1 MPYLYKKQVA
11 IHNLEFDKV
20 TAQTLVLVSQR
31 YFLPWLR
38 PKIWKCIELS
48 RHNRA
53 VIPCVSIAR
62 GFVQI
67 CPGIRLERS
76 ALLVN
81 LLREFSMV
89 LQVIAQ
95 RGTFKELN
103 QMHRRFLARI
113 LSVSG
118 SIGLVAP
125 RGIPFAILVL
135 LGTALSLTAN
145 GQAQT
150 TSVPAISPAAGTYA
164 KSQQVTI
171 TDATAGAAIYYTV
184 NGSAPTTASAK
195 YSGPITV
202 SSDSTVQAVALA
214 SGDSLSSVMSASYSI
229 RASTT
234 IIEPVSGTYTS
245 AQSVTITSG
254 TAGAAIYYTTDGAT
268 PTTASKLYAGPFTVS
283 TSATITAMAVAA
295 NYADSWPNSVTY
307 TIDSQ
312 AAAPT
317 LSLPAGTYV
326 GTQTVAISD
335 STSGASIYFTS
346 NGSTPTT
353 TSTLYKGPIS
363 VAETET
369 IEAVAIAS
377 GGSLSPV
384 VKAAYIITPGT
395 AAPVI
400 SPAAGTYYGA
410 KTITLS
416 DTTSKAV
423 IYYTI
428 NGKFPNSS
436 STVYSGPFTI
446 STNSNIQAIAEVT
459 GAAASSEATASYSFP
474 AKTPVIHPAAGTY
487 LTSQTVSMTT
497 STSGASIYYTTNGTA
512 PSTGSIH
519 YTGPFT
525 VSSNETIEA
534 IAAES
539 GMTNSSAAS
548 SAYKITPPAPTPTF
562 SPAAGTYLTTKTVT
576 INCSDKSAVIYYTTN
591 GSIPTTNST
600 VYSVPLAVGSNE
612 TITAMALASG
622 GSDSPVA
629 SATYTITLPAAT
641 PTFSPAAGKY
651 TSIQSVIL
659 SDTTSGAAIYY
670 TTDGSAPT
678 TASSR
683 YTGPISV
690 GVTETLEAAA
700 IASGG
705 SFSPVAKAGYIVTLP
720 TAVPVISPPAGTY
733 NTIQTVTISDVTPG
747 AVIYYT
753 VNGDYPKTTSP
764 IYSGPITATTN
775 TLVQAIA
782 AAPSE
787 STSAGAL
794 SQFTIVAPPPS
805 ITPSSGTFDYTAK
818 VTMSSPIAG
827 ATIYYTTN
835 GTAPSTS
842 STVYTGPISLSPK
855 ETTTEVYEAIAIAP
869 GYLVSA
875 ANSST
880 FVITL
885 PSGVIAEAT
894 VSPTPQMTIPP
905 DFMGLSADYITVSTI
920 MGQTSTSVNQIYR
933 TLINNL
939 TRYYTAPLLYRVEGD
954 NTTAAEL
961 EPAVE
966 PLAEFA
972 QAVNVNYT
980 LGVDLM
986 NGNPATSEAEASQW
1000 VNGIPNDL
1008 IQAIEIGNEPDLYGD
1023 QGARVSPYD
1032 FVDYLPQ
1039 FQQWQQGIQ
1048 ATIGSKFGMMGPSA
1062 ATSVWKA
1069 STQAAF
1075 EAGTLTPVIATQHA
1089 YCAGPATGQTLPPD
1103 YMLEPINA
1111 TKLPSGYAPLAAAA
1125 HQAGFTFRMG
1135 EMNSIG
1141 GSGILG
1147 ISNTFQTS
1155 LWSVDIMFNY
1165 LVNGMDGV
1173 NWHSGLG
1180 LPYDPIDFTVKTKNG
1195 TTTFTLNS
1203 VNPVYYGLLTF
1214 AQIAGRGAKLL
1225 PVAPISDSNVSIWAT
1240 VDNTSTAHLIVIN
1253 KDEAATGNIVI
1264 KLPGYTTGTV
1274 RYLSAPS
1281 YSATNGVT
1289 LGGQTFD
1296 GTPDGTIQGKLVT
1309 STITAQDGVFT
1320 LANMPTT
1327 TAAIIDF
1334 SN

>member
-1 MPYLYKKQVA
+1 MAHQGVA
-11 IHNLEFDKV
+11 KH
-20 TAQTLVLVSQR
+20 R
-31 YFLPWLR
+31 
-38 PKIWKCIELS
+38 
-48 RHNRA
+48 
-53 VIPCVSIAR
+53 
-62 GFVQI
+62 
-67 CPGIRLERS
+67 
-76 ALLVN
+76 
-81 LLREFSMV
+81 
-89 LQVIAQ
+89 
-95 RGTFKELN
+95 TFKEHD
-103 QMHRRFLARI
+103 QMRRRFLARI
-113 LSVSG
+113 LSVSR
-118 SIGLVAP
+118 SMGLVAH
-125 RGIPFAILVL
+125 RGIPFAILAF
-135 LGTALSLTAN
+135 LGASLSVMAN
-145 GQAQT
+145 CQAQT
-150 TSVPAISPAAGTYA
+150 TDLPVITPAAGTYV

-184 NGSAPTTASAK
+184 NGSKPTTASSV

-202 SSDSTVQAVALA
+202 SSDSTIQAMALA
-214 SGDSLSSVMSASYSI
+214 KGDSASSVASTSYSI
-229 RASTT
+229 RAATT
-234 IIEPVSGTYTS
+234 IIEPVAGTYTA
-245 AQSVTITSG
+245 AQSVTITSA
-254 TAGAAIYYTTDGAT
+254 TAGASIYYTTDGTT
-268 PTTASKLYAGPFTVS
+268 PTMASKLYTGPFTVS

-295 NYADSWPNSVTY
+295 DYADSWPNSVTY
-307 TIDSQ
+307 TINTE
-312 AAAPT
+312 AATPT
-317 LSLPAGTYV
+317 FSLPAGTYV

-335 STSGASIYFTS
+335 STSGAGIYFTS
-346 NGSTPTT
+346 NGTTPTT
-353 TSTLYKGPIS
+353 ASTPYKTPIS

-369 IEAVAIAS
+369 IKAVAIAS

-384 VKAAYIITPGT
+384 VTAAYIVTPGT

-400 SPAAGTYYGA
+400 SPAGGTYFG
-410 KTITLS
+410 TQTVTLS
-416 DTTSKAV
+416 DTSSKAV
-423 IYYTI
+423 IYYTV
-428 NGKFPNSS
+428 NGKFPNGS

-446 STNSNIQAIAEVT
+446 SSNSSIQAIAQVT
-459 GAAASSEATASYSFP
+459 GSAASSEATASYSFP
-474 AKTPVIHPAAGTY
+474 AKTPVMHPAAGTY
-487 LTSQTVSMTT
+487 VASQAVSMST
-497 STSGASIYYTTNGTA
+497 STPGASIYYTTNGTA
-512 PSTGSIH
+512 PTTGSIH
-519 YTGPFT
+519 YTGPIT
-525 VSSNETIEA
+525 VSSNQTIEA

-539 GMTNSSAAS
+539 GMTNSAMAS
-548 SAYKITPPAPTPTF
+548 STYKITPPAPTPTF
-562 SPAAGTYLTTKTVT
+562 SPAAGTYLTTKTVA
-576 INCSDKSAVIYYTTN
+576 INCSDKAAFIYYTTN
-591 GSIPTTNST
+591 GSIPTINST
-600 VYSVPLAVGSNE
+600 VYSVPLAVDSNE

-622 GSDSPVA
+622 GSVSTVA
-629 SATYTITLPAAT
+629 SGTYTIALPAAA

-651 TSIQSVIL
+651 TTIPRVTL
-659 SDTTSGAAIYY
+659 SDTTAGAAIYF
-670 TTDGSAPT
+670 TTDGSTPT
-678 TASSR
+678 TASNR

-690 GVTETLEAAA
+690 GVTETLHAVA

-705 SFSPVAKAGYIVTLP
+705 SLSPVAKAGYTIILP

-733 NTIQTVTISDVTPG
+733 HTIQTVTISDATPG

-764 IYSGPITATTN
+764 VYTGGPITATTN

-818 VTMSSPIAG
+818 VTMSSPISG

-835 GTAPSTS
+835 GAAPSTS

-855 ETTTEVYEAIAIAP
+855 QTTTEVFQAIAIAP
-869 GYLVSA
+869 GYLVSTV
-875 ANSST
+875 NSST
-880 FVITL
+880 FEITL

-894 VSPTPQMTIPP
+894 VNPTPQMTIPP
-905 DFMGLSADYITVSTI
+905 NFMGLSADYLTVSTM
-920 MGQTSTSVNQIYR
+920 MGQTSTGVNQIYR

-939 TRYYTAPLLYRVEGD
+939 TQYYTAPLLYRVEGD

-961 EPAVE
+961 EPAVV
-966 PLAEFA
+966 PLTEFA
-972 QAVNVNYT
+972 RAVNVNYT

-1000 VNGIPNDL
+1000 VSEIPNKL

-1023 QGARVSPYD
+1023 QGARVSSYG
-1032 FVDYLPQ
+1032 FADYLAQ

-1048 ATIGSKFGMMGPSA
+1048 STIGSNFGIMGPSA

-1069 STQAAF
+1069 STVSAF
-1075 EAGTLTPVIATQHA
+1075 AAGTLTPVIATQHA
-1089 YCAGPATGQTLPPD
+1089 YCSGPATGQTLPPD

-1111 TKLPSGYAPLAAAA
+1111 TKLPSGYAPLATAA

-1165 LVNGMDGV
+1165 LINGMDGV
-1173 NWHSGLG
+1173 NWHSGLD
-1180 LPYDPIDFTVKTKNG
+1180 LPYDPIDFKVKTVSG
-1195 TTTFTLNS
+1195 ATSFTLIG
-1203 VNPVYYGLLTF
+1203 VNPLYYGLLTF
-1214 AQIAGRGAKLL
+1214 AQLAGRGAKLL
-1225 PVAPISDSNVSIWAT
+1225 PVAAISDSNVSIWAT
-1240 VDNTSTAHLIVIN
+1240 VDNKSAAHLIVIN

-1281 YSATNGVT
+1281 ISATNGVT

-1309 STITAQDGVFT
+1309 STITAEDGVFT
-1320 LANMPTT
+1320 LSNMPTT